1 MAAGD
6 QFYRASLAV
15 KRRFIKNK
23 AGALHLRV
31 TSEYRPDPNSFHGKN
46 RAIDVSGSTRNL
58 SRFFKAFA
66 PLAQGK
72 GVRELF
78 YDPEGAYDNGRRIPP
93 IGGHRD
99 HVHIAF
105 DPAPR
110 PLALA
115 NGSGET

>member
-46 RAIDVSGSTRNL
+46 RAIDVGGSARNM

-110 PLALA
+110 PRALA
-115 NGSGET
+115 NGSGEA